1 MSIVGLARVIGLAKS
16 WRRPRYVEECSGFPG
31 ARRGPGGL
39 GGPVPRPP
47 IPSVMIVAGE
57 ASGDAHGARLCAA
70 ICALAPDTRIFGMG
84 GARMRAAGVDLLA
97 DVSRRA
103 GVGSTEVVASIPA
116 LYRVYRLLRES
127 LQREPPSVL
136 VLVDFPEFNLRL
148 AGVARRLGVPVVY
161 FVPPQIWVW
170 RRWRIRTI
178 RRRISLVLAVFPFE
192 RALYAEAG
200 IPVEFVGHPVL
211 DALATAPSRA
221 EARRALGL
229 EDASLV
235 IGLLPGSRRREASE
249 LIPVMTA
256 AKERLAERW
265 PGARFL
271 LAQAPTLDDEFVATV
286 LAGADG
292 IRVVRNASAVM
303 RAADLLLVASGTATL
318 EAGLLGTPMVV
329 CYRVS
334 WVSEILARLLVRVPW
349 INLVNLTLGRAVVPE
364 LRLRHEFTV
373 ERLVDEANRLLDSP
387 ELREAQRAAFAEL
400 HGQLGERGVA
410 MRAAKTILGGGLRPP
425 SDARRSLA
433 LAPHCLPPDQDCA
446 GEARARSGG

>member
-1 MSIVGLARVIGLAKS
+1 
-16 WRRPRYVEECSGFPG
+16 
-31 ARRGPGGL
+31 
-39 GGPVPRPP
+39 
-47 IPSVMIVAGE
+47 MIVAGE

-70 ICALAPDTRIFGMG
+70 ICALAPETRIFGMG
-84 GARMRAAGVDLLA
+84 GDRMRAAGADLLA

-103 GVGSTEVVASIPA
+103 GVGSTEVVSSIPE
-116 LYRVYRLLRES
+116 LYRVYRRLRAALE
-127 LQREPPSVL
+127 REPPSVL

-148 AGVARRLGVPVVY
+148 AATACRLGVPVVY
-161 FVPPQIWVW
+161 FVPPQVWVW

-192 RALYAEAG
+192 RALYADAG
-200 IPVEFVGHPVL
+200 VPVEFVGHPVL
-211 DALATAPSRA
+211 DSLAAAPSRH

-229 EDASLV
+229 DDTSRV

-256 AKERLAERW
+256 AAKRLGRRW
-265 PGARFL
+265 PGMRFL
-271 LAQAPTLDDEFVATV
+271 LAQAPTLDDEFVAAA
-286 LAGADG
+286 LARAPA
-292 IRVVRNASAVM
+292 IRVVHNALATM

-334 WVSEILARLLVRVPW
+334 RVSELLARLLVRVPW
-349 INLVNLTLGRAVVPE
+349 INLVNLVLGRAAVPE
-364 LRLRHEFTV
+364 LRLRHELTV
-373 ERLVDEANRLLDSP
+373 DRLVREASRLLESP
-387 ELREAQRAAFAEL
+387 QAREAQREAFAEL

-410 MRAAKTILGGGLRPP
+410 MRAAQIILGGGLRPP
-425 SDARRSLA
+425 SSSEG
-433 LAPHCLPPDQDCA
+433 APSRPAFGATAPSEASPSNEDCA